1 MKSKPIKIVTIL
13 ICIVILIAFIVPT
26 FDNTV
31 YAGIEDVFDG
41 IAGIIT
47 WPLRALIVAFGEVI
61 RLVIGGIASLGG
73 NQGITANANIRSGN
87 NIVQ

>member
-1 MKSKPIKIVTIL
+1 MKSKPIKIITIL
-13 ICIVILIAFIVPT
+13 IITVILIAFIIPS
-26 FDNTV
+26 FENTV
-31 YAGIEDVFDG
+31 YAGVEDVFDG

-73 NQGITANANIRSGN
+73 NQSITSNTNIRTRY
-87 NIVQ
+87 NII